1 MSKVILICG
10 AICSG
15 KSTLARQLAKR
26 ENAVILSNDEL
37 TKAVGECLGD
47 QHDAIAERMQL
58 YLRGKAV
65 EIVRAGVSVILEWGF
80 WRRADREEM
89 SRYLDER
96 NIPYEWYYMDVTPEQ
111 LRRNVTKR
119 NAHPGP
125 SDYIVDE
132 GLLQKCLSAFEP
144 PEAGEMDIVHVPSNC

>member
-1 MSKVILICG
+1 MSKIILICG

-15 KSTLARQLAKR
+15 KSTLARALAKR
-26 ENAVILSNDEL
+26 DNAVILSNDEL

-47 QHDAIAERMQL
+47 RHDAIARRMQL

-65 EIVRAGVSVILEWGF
+65 EIARAGVSVILEWGF
-80 WRRADREEM
+80 WRKSDR
-89 SRYLDER
+89 DEITGFLR
-96 NIPYEWYYMDVTPEQ
+96 GRGVPFEWHYMDVSPEQ
-111 LRRNVTKR
+111 LRRNAARR

-144 PEAGEMDIVHVPSNC
+144 PEAGEMDVVHVSSNC

>member
-1 MSKVILICG
+1 MSKIILICG

-15 KSTLARQLAKR
+15 KSTLARELAKR

-37 TKAVGECLGD
+37 MKAVGDYLGD
-47 QHDAIAERMQL
+47 QHDAIARRMQL

-80 WRRADREEM
+80 WRRADREEIT
-89 SRYLDER
+89 RYFNEQ
-96 NIPYEWYYMDVTPEQ
+96 NIPCEWHCMDVTPTQ
-111 LRRNVTKR
+111 LRRNAARR
-119 NAHPGP
+119 NARPGP

-144 PEAGEMDIVHVPSNC
+144 PSPGEMDFIHVSANC

>member
-1 MSKVILICG
+1 MSKIILICG

-15 KSTLARQLAKR
+15 KSTLARELAQR

-37 TKAVGECLGD
+37 TKAVGEYLGE

-65 EIVRAGVSVILEWGF
+65 EIARAGVSVILEWGF
-80 WRRADREEM
+80 WRRADRAEIT
-89 SRYLDER
+89 RYLTAQGV
-96 NIPYEWYYMDVTPEQ
+96 PFEWHYMDVAPVQ
-111 LRRNVTKR
+111 LRRNIARR

-125 SDYIVDE
+125 SDYVVDE
-132 GLLQKCLSAFEP
+132 GLMQKCLSAFEP
-144 PEAGEMDIVHVPSNC
+144 PSPGEMDIIHVSANC